1 MPGSTSLI
9 APAISVEGLQLLCSN
24 SGTSPDA
31 FFPVCNISDFTLPM
45 SSKTVDVT
53 NVGDKWERMIP
64 TLLSFGKIS
73 MKIFWVM
80 EEPTHRNQAGG
91 GVVAVGLR
99 YLWINQLLRDWQA
112 IYPDGNNSTD
122 AWSAY
127 VTGFS
132 ITGKVA
138 GVFEAT
144 IEMTANDSNPS
155 LV

>member
-1 MPGSTSLI
+1 MPGSTSSI
-9 APAISVEGLQLLCSN
+9 AAAIAVEGLLLQVSN

-31 FFPVCNISDFTLPM
+31 FFTICNVSDFTLPM
-45 SSKTVDVT
+45 TSKTTDIT

-64 TLLSFGKIS
+64 TLLSFGKITL
-73 MKIFWVM
+73 KVFWVM

-91 GVVAVGLR
+91 GAVAVGLR
-99 YLWINQLLRDWQA
+99 YLWINQLLRDWQV

-122 AWSAY
+122 AFSAY
-127 VTGFS
+127 VTGFQ

-138 GVFEAT
+138 GTFDAT
-144 IEMTANDSNPS
+144 IELTANTGGPS